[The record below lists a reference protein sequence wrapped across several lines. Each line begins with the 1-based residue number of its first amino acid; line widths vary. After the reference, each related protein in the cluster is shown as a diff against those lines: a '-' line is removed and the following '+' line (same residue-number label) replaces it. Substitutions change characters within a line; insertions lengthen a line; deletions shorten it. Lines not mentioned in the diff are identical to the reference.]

1 MSEDLY
7 KEIIL
12 DYYKNPRNFGTL
24 ENPDMKA
31 MDTNPLCGDEL
42 EMQIKLGE
50 SNKIADIRFNGKG
63 CAISM
68 ASASILTEMVQGKNI
83 DDARKFKKEELLG
96 AMGTPNLGPVRIK
109 CALLPLKVLKLAIY
123 SHLGKELEGDDAKL

>member
-1 MSEDLY
+1 EDLY

-123 SHLGKELEGDDAKL
+123 SYLGKELEGDDAKL

>member
-123 SHLGKELEGDDAKL
+123 SYLGKELEGDDAKL

>member
-68 ASASILTEMVQGKNI
+68 ASASLLTEMVQGKNI

-123 SHLGKELEGDDAKL
+123 SSLGKELEGDDATH

>member
-12 DYYKNPRNFGTL
+12 DYYKNPRNYGTL
-24 ENPDMKA
+24 ENPDIKA
-31 MDTNPLCGDEL
+31 MDSNPLCGDEL

-50 SNKIADIRFNGKG
+50 PDKIADIRFNGKG

-68 ASASILTEMVQGKNI
+68 ASASILTEMVHGKNI
-83 DDARKFKKEELLG
+83 EDARKFSKDELLG

-123 SHLGKELEGDDAKL
+123 SYLGKVLEGEEANL